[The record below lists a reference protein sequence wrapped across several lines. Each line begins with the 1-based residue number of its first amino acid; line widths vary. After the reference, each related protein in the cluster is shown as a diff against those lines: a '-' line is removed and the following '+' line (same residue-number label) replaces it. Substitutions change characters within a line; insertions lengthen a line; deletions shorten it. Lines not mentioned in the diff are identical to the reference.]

1 MPRTSSRKV
10 QQRRRLQKRRDE
22 SRRRLRPQGPGAA
35 APGPEGRQALA
46 GMIFTPPPIPSDL
59 APGFPGGPTSG
70 GPSPSAD
77 PLAPLIPTSADSDT
91 RLG

>member
-1 MPRTSSRKV
+1 MPRTSSRKA

-22 SRRRLRPQGPGAA
+22 ARCRLRPPGQGAA
-35 APGPEGRQALA
+35 GSGSEGRQALA
-46 GMIFTPPPIPSDL
+46 GIIFTPPPIPADL
-59 APGFPGGPTSG
+59 APGFPGGPASG